1 MLDARTRARAHI
13 HGRHRD
19 RGALHRGGDTPTWTT
34 RNRPCRVIHHGYAAA
49 HHGVRSQVSYRPMG
63 RGHDIR
69 ARPDT
74 KRTGPPSPR
83 YTSTAA
89 AQSHGSAA
97 HPGGTNADSGTHADW
112 VRGDER
118 RRGAALLQTA
128 TPSGARTTRRGTRR
142 RARRGQAN
150 VDAHRGFRFSPQS
163 HAATPTASPQ
173 PRPHRRAP
181 TRLYCPAQRVLRGT
195 FQRPHSCREGHEQ
208 GLRATSRPRGWTTSA
223 LGCKSS
229 HKISYYYY

>member
-19 RGALHRGGDTPTWTT
+19 RGAPHRGGDTPTWTT
-34 RNRPCRVIHHGYAAA
+34 RSRPRRVTHHGYAAA

-74 KRTGPPSPR
+74 TRTGPHSPR
-83 YTSTAA
+83 YTSAA
-89 AQSHGSAA
+89 AAHSHGSAA
-97 HPGGTNADSGTHADW
+97 HPGGTNADSGTHVDL

-118 RRGAALLQTA
+118 RRGAALLHTA
-128 TPSGARTTRRGTRR
+128 TLPGARATRRGTRR

-150 VDAHRGFRFSPQS
+150 VDAHRGFRFFSL
-163 HAATPTASPQ
+163 TPPRRPLRPSQDLTDVRQPDCTAP
-173 PRPHRRAP
+173 PRGACGEPSTTALLSRGPRA
-181 TRLYCPAQRVLRGT
+181 RA
-195 FQRPHSCREGHEQ
+195 
-208 GLRATSRPRGWTTSA
+208 RATRDRGAGRPLR
-223 LGCKSS
+223 
-229 HKISYYYY
+229 